1 VSATTMVP
9 VASSH
14 IKAVGYDEATSSM
27 AVEFHNGSTY
37 RYEKVPAEI
46 HVGLITAESPGRYFA
61 ANVRGKF
68 GHKPEPKSD
77 E

>member
-1 VSATTMVP
+1 
-9 VASSH
+9 
-14 IKAVGYDEATSSM
+14 
-27 AVEFHNGSTY
+27 
-37 RYEKVPAEI
+37 
-46 HVGLITAESPGRYFA
+46 VGLITAESPGRYFA